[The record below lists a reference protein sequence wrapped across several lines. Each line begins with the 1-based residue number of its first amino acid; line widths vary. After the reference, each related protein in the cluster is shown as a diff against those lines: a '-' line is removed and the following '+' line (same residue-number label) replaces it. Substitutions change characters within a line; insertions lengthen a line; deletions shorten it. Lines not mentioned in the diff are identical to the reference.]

1 MLIYLLTLIDNEG
14 DRQTFTAI
22 YQEYHVQ
29 MEKVA
34 LRILSEHND
43 VEDAVQNAW
52 IQVIKHFHKVSEI
65 PCEELLFWLIS
76 ITKNEALMNYQEI
89 VALFTRLPETY
100 RVTLEMKFLLQ
111 YTDHEIAQ
119 HLGISETAVSTR
131 VNRGR
136 TLLRELAIKE
146 GLHL

>member
-43 VEDAVQNAW
+43 AEDAVQNAW

-65 PCEELLFWLIS
+65 PCEEERNGS
-76 ITKNEALMNYQEI
+76 HAPQGHG
-89 VALFTRLPETY
+89 RL
-100 RVTLEMKFLLQ
+100 
-111 YTDHEIAQ
+111 
-119 HLGISETAVSTR
+119 
-131 VNRGR
+131 
-136 TLLRELAIKE
+136 
-146 GLHL
+146 

>member
-43 VEDAVQNAW
+43 AEDA
-52 IQVIKHFHKVSEI
+52 
-65 PCEELLFWLIS
+65 CLL
-76 ITKNEALMNYQEI
+76 
-89 VALFTRLPETY
+89 
-100 RVTLEMKFLLQ
+100 
-111 YTDHEIAQ
+111 YTSPSPRDA
-119 HLGISETAVSTR
+119 
-131 VNRGR
+131 
-136 TLLRELAIKE
+136 
-146 GLHL
+146 

>member
-43 VEDAVQNAW
+43 AEDAVQNAW
-52 IQVIKHFHKVSEI
+52 IQVIKTFSQGFLKFPARNCSFGSF
-65 PCEELLFWLIS
+65 PLRR
-76 ITKNEALMNYQEI
+76 TK
-89 VALFTRLPETY
+89 R
-100 RVTLEMKFLLQ
+100 
-111 YTDHEIAQ
+111 
-119 HLGISETAVSTR
+119 
-131 VNRGR
+131 
-136 TLLRELAIKE
+136 
-146 GLHL
+146 

>member
-43 VEDAVQNAW
+43 AEDAVQTFS
-52 IQVIKHFHKVSEI
+52 QGF
-65 PCEELLFWLIS
+65 
-76 ITKNEALMNYQEI
+76 
-89 VALFTRLPETY
+89 
-100 RVTLEMKFLLQ
+100 
-111 YTDHEIAQ
+111 
-119 HLGISETAVSTR
+119 
-131 VNRGR
+131 
-136 TLLRELAIKE
+136 
-146 GLHL
+146 